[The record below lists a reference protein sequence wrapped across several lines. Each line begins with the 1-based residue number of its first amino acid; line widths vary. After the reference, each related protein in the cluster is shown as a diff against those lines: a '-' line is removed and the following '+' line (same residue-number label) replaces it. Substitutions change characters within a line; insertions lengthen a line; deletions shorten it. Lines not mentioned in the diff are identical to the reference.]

1 MDRLDNFQIPK
12 LPSLK
17 GGCIIVPEQAWN
29 MLTDYVNA
37 QTSTINALTEAVNSL
52 AKLHDIQTGS
62 TNKQIKNLND
72 EVAEIAQALEGA
84 YTDE

>member
-1 MDRLDNFQIPK
+1 MDKLNKFQIAK

-17 GGCIIVPEQAWN
+17 GGCIIVTEEAWN
-29 MLTDYVNA
+29 TLTSYINA
-37 QTSTINALTEAVNSL
+37 QTSTINALTDSVNSL

-62 TNKQIKNLND
+62 TNRQINTLNN

-84 YTDE
+84 YSDE